1 MSSGTA
7 NSGAEQSHGFVDPMV
22 VPRVAASH
30 AGGLV
35 KESDMAKGKVKWFND
50 QKGFGFIS
58 PDDGSPDVFVH
69 HNAIQGEG
77 FKSLAENE
85 EVQFETVQGE
95 KGPRAENVVKLG

>member
-1 MSSGTA
+1 
-7 NSGAEQSHGFVDPMV
+7 MV

-30 AGGLV
+30 AGRLM

-50 QKGFGFIS
+50 EKGYGFIS

-69 HNAIQGEG
+69 HSAIQGEG

-85 EVQFETVQGE
+85 EVDFEVAQGE
-95 KGPRAENVVKLG
+95 KGPRAENVVKLA